1 MPRLPYLT
9 DTQLGDS
16 EVAASIRATRRNG
29 RLLNLDRQLLYSPV
43 FARGWGALL
52 WPVRTQL
59 DLPVHRRELLMCA
72 VGILN
77 NARYELHHHGP
88 LFLQAGGTQAQL
100 AALEDVP
107 KAAGDAALF
116 DATGRALL
124 QLAVEMTRN
133 VEVSD
138 ATFAAVRAALPDE
151 RQVVEAIAVVAAY
164 NMVSRFL
171 VALGVEPE

>member
-9 DTQLGDS
+9 DAQLGDS
-16 EVAASIRATRRNG
+16 EAAATVRATRRNG
-29 RLLNLDRQLLYSPV
+29 QLLNLDRQLLYSPV
-43 FARGWGALL
+43 FAKGWGAML
-52 WPVRTQL
+52 WPVRRDL
-59 DLPVHRRELLMCA
+59 DLPAKHRELLMCA

-77 NARYELHHHGP
+77 DALYELHHHGP

-100 AALEDVP
+100 DALRDVP
-107 KAAGDAALF
+107 AAAGDAVLF

-124 QLAVEMTRN
+124 QLALEMTRT
-133 VEVSD
+133 VKVSD

-151 RQVVEAIAVVAAY
+151 RQVVEAVGVIAAY